1 MGPPL
6 NSKTEISKPSKAIMD
21 KISEN
26 SENGFEQE
34 NSAEDVASGLDVAV
48 PDIVRYMALQYS
60 FYIAVNVTLILLVIP
75 FVETFL
81 DEGFQLPVV
90 SDLLFAPMIGLFA
103 GLGAYGGYVSGV
115 RDGDKFGVEA
125 EAWRKKVEEL
135 EQYQQTEE
143 FQQKIAEA
151 EREVR
156 EEFKK
161 SEWWFATKIWVGFGT
176 LMLVL
181 IFTIVIIQ

>member
-1 MGPPL
+1 MTQTYL
-6 NSKTEISKPSKAIMD
+6 NPTDQALEIVYKFPKEPNTVLSS
-21 KISEN
+21 
-26 SENGFEQE
+26 
-34 NSAEDVASGLDVAV
+34 LDV
-48 PDIVRYMALQYS
+48 
-60 FYIAVNVTLILLVIP
+60 T
-75 FVETFL
+75 
-81 DEGFQLPVV
+81 
-90 SDLLFAPMIGLFA
+90 IG
-103 GLGAYGGYVSGV
+103 GQ
-115 RDGDKFGVEA
+115 KFTT
-125 EAWRKKVEEL
+125 KVEEL